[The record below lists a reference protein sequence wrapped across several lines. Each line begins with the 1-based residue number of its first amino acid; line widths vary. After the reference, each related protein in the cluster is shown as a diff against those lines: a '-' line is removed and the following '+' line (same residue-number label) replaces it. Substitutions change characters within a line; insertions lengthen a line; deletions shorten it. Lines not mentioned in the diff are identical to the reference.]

1 MICSKDNDNWHPIF
15 IYIYIYIYIYRIIN
29 EEVSVFDSMIWHLTH
44 WTYESM
50 KMKVAVKIPC
60 DLSGWG

>member
-1 MICSKDNDNWHPIF
+1 MICSKENDNWHPIF
-15 IYIYIYIYIYRIIN
+15 IYIYRIIN
-29 EEVSVFDSMIWHLTH
+29 EEVSVFDSMIWHLTL